1 MVLKVRPKYILVD
14 PHIRQEKFLKG
25 EEFSFGFLLSLHQWR
40 EKEDFNTFLSSSRT
54 SNQFQDLM
62 ASSMTAAV
70 TTTGSSLENPLSSL
84 SSGYF
89 SDSPIPGNFKK
100 SLVTDQEI
108 VQIPL
113 EQEHDD
119 EPNILAAKPFVAAA
133 SSQPQKSSLTAQQN
147 LSSNGSLIEGQGY
160 SHLEWSASIPFNVA
174 EEPDDVQGE
183 HTGWLK
189 NVVI

>member
-1 MVLKVRPKYILVD
+1 M
-14 PHIRQEKFLKG
+14 
-25 EEFSFGFLLSLHQWR
+25 
-40 EKEDFNTFLSSSRT
+40 
-54 SNQFQDLM
+54 
-62 ASSMTAAV
+62 
-70 TTTGSSLENPLSSL
+70 
-84 SSGYF
+84 
-89 SDSPIPGNFKK
+89 
-100 SLVTDQEI
+100 TDQEI

-183 HTGWLK
+183 HTGWPK
-189 NVVI
+189 IFVI